1 MAFVKLYLWT
11 QFEKKTFQNI
21 KLYYADAWK
30 GIGIIFLNTL
40 QCLIFVRPAQ
50 GTYFLVPQK
59 IIIWAISWDNG
70 LFVIRKV
77 ILQTRMRSHPVVL
90 DVWCLIEPFV
100 YFHTTCMRTAKA
112 LARLRGCAGSP
123 ECSLVAYVI
132 STIISYAGSFLFC
145 LSVKHLS
152 AKVIQICTLK
162 YTKIWVPC
170 GRQW

>member
-1 MAFVKLYLWT
+1 MAFVKLYLCT

-50 GTYFLVPQK
+50 GTYFLVPLK
-59 IIIWAISWDNG
+59 SLFEPSHEIMV
-70 LFVIRKV
+70 LFVIRKL

-90 DVWCLIEPFV
+90 DVWYLIEPFV
-100 YFHTTCMRTAKA
+100 YFLTTCIRTAKA

-123 ECSLVAYVI
+123 ESSLVAYLI
-132 STIISYAGSFLFC
+132 STIISYAGLFLFC
-145 LSVKHLS
+145 LSMKHLS

-170 GRQW
+170 CRQW